1 MKDNIIQVIK
11 LVIVCVVAAAVLAMV
26 YDITKEPIRIAIEQE
41 TIKAVKSVVTGYT
54 DDMIIDTVTVTE
66 NGSDF
71 IIYTVKDET
80 GNIVGR
86 SISTFS
92 MNGYGGTMCFM
103 LGVKPDNKISGIYVL
118 SHKET
123 PGLGTKMDLPLF
135 KDQFLD
141 KSLKST
147 MFKVKSDGG
156 DIDAI
161 TSATITSRAVAE
173 AVELGLIVLEKYFE
187 NVESDIEPDTLFL
200 DKEEEVE
207 DVN

>member
-26 YDITKEPIRIAIEQE
+26 YSITKEPIRIAIEQE
-41 TIKAVKSVVTGYT
+41 TIKAVKSVVIGYT
-54 DDMIIDTVTVTE
+54 DDMIIDTITVTE
-66 NGSDF
+66 NEADF
-71 IIYTVKDET
+71 IIYTVKDKT
-80 GNIVGR
+80 GKIIGR

-92 MNGYGGTMCFM
+92 MNGYGGIMCFM
-103 LGVKPDNKISGIYVL
+103 LGVKPNNKVSGIYVL

-141 KSLKST
+141 KSLKT
-147 MFKVKSDGG
+147 TIFKVKKDGG

-161 TSATITSRAVAE
+161 TSATITSRAVIE
-173 AVELGLIVLEKYFE
+173 AIELGLQVLDKHFE
-187 NVESDIEPDTLFL
+187 YGESNIESDTLSL

-207 DVN
+207 YVN